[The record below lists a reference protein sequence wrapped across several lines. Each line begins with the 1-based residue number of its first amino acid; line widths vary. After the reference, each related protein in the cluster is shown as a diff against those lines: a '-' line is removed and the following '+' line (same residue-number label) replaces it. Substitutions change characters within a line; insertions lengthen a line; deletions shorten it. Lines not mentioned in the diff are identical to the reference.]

1 MHVLPFGAGI
11 VAALALSGCNL
22 APDYRRPA
30 LPVPAALPDT
40 GAPASSETG
49 EIARIGWQSFF
60 IDERLRAV
68 IEQAL
73 TNNRDLRIAI
83 ANVEQARALYS
94 IERAD
99 LFPNVG
105 GVAGGNLQRLSRP
118 QAAQSG
124 VKRSQESWS
133 VDLGSSW
140 EIDLFGRIRN
150 LSKAALEQFL
160 AARETQMAVRI
171 SLVGETATAW
181 LTLAADRERLAI
193 AERTQEAFSRTLY
206 LTRARFE
213 RGMASALD
221 VRQAQTSHDQA
232 RSDIAALK
240 TLVQQDRNALNLLVG
255 ASVDDHLLPQALDQ
269 KPATLAVLPDGM
281 DSRILLE
288 RPDVKAAEH
297 QLIAANA
304 DIGAARAAFFPTIS
318 LTGALGTVSGGLSG
332 LFDNGNGNWSFQP
345 AVSLP
350 LFNGGRNRANLR
362 FSEASRD
369 AAVAQYEKTIQV
381 AFREIADGLARRA
394 TIGEQVDAQ
403 QSLTAAAT
411 DAYRLSEARYE
422 RGTDGF
428 LATLDAQRTLF
439 AAQQTLVS
447 ARLTQ
452 ETNLVSLYR
461 ASGGGQL
468 E

>member
-1 MHVLPFGAGI
+1 MHVLPIGAGN
-11 VAALALSGCNL
+11 VAALALAGCNL
-22 APDYRRPA
+22 APDYQRPA
-30 LPVPAALPDT
+30 SPVPATLPAT
-40 GAPASSETG
+40 GAAESGASVDMTG
-49 EIARIGWQSFF
+49 IGWQRFF

-73 TNNRDLRIAI
+73 ANNRDLRIAV
-83 ANVEQARALYS
+83 ANVEQARARYG

-99 LFPNVG
+99 LFPNVN

-118 QAAQSG
+118 QAALSG
-124 VKRSQESWS
+124 GDRSQESWS

-140 EIDLFGRIRN
+140 EVDLFGRIRN

-160 AARETQMAVRI
+160 ATQESQAAVRI
-171 SLVGETATAW
+171 SLIGETATAW

-193 AERTQEAFSRTLY
+193 AERTQGAFSRTLD
-206 LTRARFE
+206 LTRARFD
-213 RGMASALD
+213 RGMASALE

-232 RSDIAALK
+232 RSDIAVLK

-255 ASVDDHLLPQALDQ
+255 APVDDQLLPQALDQ
-269 KPATLAVLPDGM
+269 NPATLAVLPDGV

-304 DIGAARAAFFPTIS
+304 NIGAARAAFFPTIS

-332 LFDNGNGNWSFQP
+332 LFDKGNGNWSFSP

-350 LFNGGRNRANLR
+350 LFNAGRNRANLR

-369 AAVAQYEKTIQV
+369 LAVAQYEKTIQI
-381 AFREIADGLARRA
+381 AFREVADGLARRA
-394 TIGEQVDAQ
+394 TIGEQLDAQ
-403 QSLTAAAT
+403 QSLVAAAT
-411 DAYRLSEARYE
+411 DAYRLAEARYK
-422 RGTDGF
+422 RGADGF
-428 LATLDAQRTLF
+428 LATLDSQRTLF
-439 AAQQTLVS
+439 SAQQTLVA
-447 ARLTQ
+447 ARLAQ

-461 ASGGGQL
+461 ASGGGL
-468 E
+468 HR